1 MNFMPPTK
9 TSSDSLF
16 RRSKTFPALLCIC
29 TFVLMFLFSYMTP
42 LVADDYSY
50 SFSMSSGLRVD
61 SMYELF
67 QFMRMHYRDTN
78 GRYLSHA
85 FAIFFLMKNKLLFD
99 VVNAFMATVFAFLI
113 YQYATLA
120 SRKHAPAVTLFALS
134 TIFCFL
140 PVFGQVFL
148 WLDGACN
155 YSWALTFE
163 LIFLYP
169 YVSAWLGRQDQRKLP
184 VLLLFILEAAV
195 AGSYSENAALAA
207 LCLSFLIIAL
217 LTLRDKKLPVRLL
230 LSFLAAC
237 GGFLVLMLSPSVK
250 GNKRGSLSI
259 TGLLTRLKPAV
270 SAIPA
275 TFLVTGAVAAAAC
288 ILILILLRK
297 KRNALYLF
305 VMFCLSAGFL
315 AALAI
320 TIPEMKG
327 LSVFWVFRTVISS
340 SAWNMIFTSFIFASL
355 FVTAIHRRIPGET
368 LMLVLMIYAS
378 AVASIAVFL
387 FAAYL
392 PARSCA
398 VYTVLTVLACAFL
411 LAALVKDDS
420 AKPLKGAASAAVLL
434 AAVCFVFAA
443 ADICNV
449 YHISEYRL
457 SLIDKAVAEGK
468 KEVDLPYLPA
478 ATKYSAPYGLDE
490 LKQASRSWPN
500 LTMAEYYGLESIYSS
515 VAPES

>member
-297 KRNALYLF
+297 KRNALF
-305 VMFCLSAGFL
+305 AFLSVCVSLGFIM
-315 AALAI
+315 ALIFTA
-320 TIPEMKG
+320 PAFEG
-327 LSVFWVFRTVISS
+327 LSLVWVLRTVISS
-340 SAWNMIFTSFIFASL
+340 SAWGMLTASYVFAML
-355 FVTAIHRRIPGET
+355 LLIGIQRKIPAKVLLLA
-368 LMLVLMIYAS
+368 LMMFAAAAAS
-378 AVASIAVFL
+378 VAVFA

-392 PARSCA
+392 PARSGA
-398 VYTVLTVLACAFL
+398 VYIVLTMLASSFL
-411 LAALVKDDS
+411 LASFAEEKPCKALP
-420 AKPLKGAASAAVLL
+420 AAASAAALL
-434 AAVCFVFAA
+434 AAVCLVLAA

-449 YHISEYRL
+449 YRISEYRL
-457 SLIDKAVAEGK
+457 SLIAEAK
-468 KEVDLPYLPA
+468 KDGRVEADLPYLPA

-490 LKQASRSWPN
+490 LKQAPRSWPN

-515 VAPES
+515 VASEP